1 MTFTEIL
8 KDQVP
13 SFSRSWLYVP
23 RQAHS
28 NSSVVIYKDG
38 SDAHYIKQLKKW
50 RFLSDTCEPEVRWF
64 PLRCQICIAKCL
76 YSYRDAVYR
85 KIWAKINVN
94 AHSPLPDSRSMIF
107 RI

>member
-50 RFLSDTCEPEVRWF
+50 RFWKILVNRKWGDF
-64 PLRCQICIAKCL
+64 PYAAKF
-76 YSYRDAVYR
+76 V
-85 KIWAKINVN
+85 
-94 AHSPLPDSRSMIF
+94 LPSVFTLTETRFTGKFEQKST
-107 RI
+107 